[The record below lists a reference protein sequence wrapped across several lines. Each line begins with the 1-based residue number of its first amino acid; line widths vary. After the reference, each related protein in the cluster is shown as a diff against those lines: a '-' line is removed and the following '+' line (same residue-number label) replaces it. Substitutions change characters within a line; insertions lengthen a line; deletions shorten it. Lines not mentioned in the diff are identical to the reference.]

1 MYSVKAD
8 ESAVSRMVA
17 QPAVTEDRQRAFFV
31 ADILDPA
38 FKNDVVSMEH
48 PIFALRARDMQVRR
62 YERNGHTLTVLPG
75 ATGCATIH
83 DKDLWIYCISQ
94 LVEAANRSRAI
105 ASTVRFTAFD
115 FLTATQRDT
124 SGRAYE
130 RIIEMLRRLKG
141 TVIETSIETG
151 GQRARR
157 GFGLIEGWRV
167 VEQSQEV
174 GRMVAVEVDLPQWL
188 FRSVQDK
195 RVLTLSK
202 AYFRLR
208 KPLERRIYELARKHC
223 GKQPLWRISLTTLH
237 QKSGSTG
244 ALRRFRFEMKA
255 LAESGNLPD
264 YLLVVDAKRD
274 EATFYANGPK
284 GRTAEVK
291 DMLEGRPHVPIS
303 AHRKK
308 KSGKTRGC

>member
-1 MYSVKAD
+1 
-8 ESAVSRMVA
+8 MVI
-17 QPAVTEDRQRAFFV
+17 QPDAAEDRQRAFLV

-38 FKNDVVSMEH
+38 PKNDVASMEH
-48 PIFALRARDMQVRR
+48 PIFALRAGDTQVRR
-62 YERNGHTLTVLPG
+62 YDRNGQTITVLPG

-94 LVEAANRSRAI
+94 LIEAANRGRTI
-105 ASTVRFTAFD
+105 APTVRFTAFD
-115 FLTATQRDT
+115 FLRATHRDT

-130 RIIEMLRRLKG
+130 RMIEMLRRLKG
-141 TVIETSIETG
+141 TVVETSIKTG
-151 GQRARR
+151 GLRENR
-157 GFGLIEGWRV
+157 GFGLIDGWRV
-167 VEQSQEV
+167 VEQSQDV
-174 GRMVAVEVDLPQWL
+174 TRMVAVEVDLPKWL
-188 FRSVQDK
+188 FRSVQEK
-195 RVLTLSK
+195 RVLTLSN

-208 KPLERRIYELARKHC
+208 KPMDRRIYELARKHC

-291 DMLEGRPHVPIS
+291 DMLEGRPHVPMS
-303 AHRKK
+303 AYRKK

>member
-17 QPAVTEDRQRAFFV
+17 QPAVTKDRQRAFFV

-38 FKNDVVSMEH
+38 FKNDVISMEH

-75 ATGCATIH
+75 TTGCATIH

-94 LVEAANRSRAI
+94 LVEAANRGRGI

-130 RIIEMLRRLKG
+130 RIIKMLRRLKG
-141 TVIETSIETG
+141 TVIETSIKTG
-151 GQRARR
+151 GLRACRS
-157 GFGLIEGWRV
+157 FGLIEGWRV

-188 FRSVQDK
+188 FRSVQEK
-195 RVLTLSK
+195 HVLTLSK
-202 AYFRLR
+202 AY
-208 KPLERRIYELARKHC
+208 LAC
-223 GKQPLWRISLTTLH
+223 ASPWR
-237 QKSGSTG
+237 GAST
-244 ALRRFRFEMKA
+244 
-255 LAESGNLPD
+255 S
-264 YLLVVDAKRD
+264 
-274 EATFYANGPK
+274 
-284 GRTAEVK
+284 
-291 DMLEGRPHVPIS
+291 
-303 AHRKK
+303 
-308 KSGKTRGC
+308 